1 MAKIKTITQEQADIA
16 NSLYKDKEHFEK
28 SIWDMGWDEL
38 VPSAACFS
46 FDGKVD
52 NHVAQTQPE
61 NRNYAETNSI
71 NKYVGDWR
79 VVKPVWKVDLCIDCQ
94 NCWLYCPDTSIISRD
109 KMMVG
114 VDYDHCKGCGICSEV
129 CPTNPKSLVMFNEQ
143 ISNEVA
149 LTQWPVKTKK
159 GDKV

>member
-1 MAKIKTITQEQADIA
+1 MAKIKTITQEQADIP

-46 FDGKVD
+46 FEGEVD
-52 NHVAQTQPE
+52 KAVVLTQPE
-61 NRNYAETNSI
+61 NRQYAETNSI

-79 VVKPVWKVDLCIDCQ
+79 VEKPVWKVDLCIDCQ

-109 KMMVG
+109 RMMVG
-114 VDYDHCKGCGICSEV
+114 IDYDHCKGCGICSEV
-129 CPTNPKSLVMFNEQ
+129 CPTNPKSLVMFNEH
-143 ISNEVA
+143 IKNEDA
-149 LTQWPVKTKK
+149 LLQWPEKTKK
-159 GDKV
+159 GK